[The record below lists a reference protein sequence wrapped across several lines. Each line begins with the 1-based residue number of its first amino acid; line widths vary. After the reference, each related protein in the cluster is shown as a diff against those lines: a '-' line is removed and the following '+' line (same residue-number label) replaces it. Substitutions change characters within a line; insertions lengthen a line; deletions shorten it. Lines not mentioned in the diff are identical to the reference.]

1 MRLLAR
7 RFERVELIGYPNQG
21 RTTMKLATLALAF
34 AFALSST
41 YALATTNHHKHK
53 SGTRTYYS
61 GQSNYNRYS
70 GSYGRYNGSYGGGRY
85 YGNPNDR
92 GGLVGGAD
100 PGTYKP

>member
-7 RFERVELIGYPNQG
+7 RFERVELLGYPDKG
-21 RTTMKLATLALAF
+21 RTTMKLATLALAC